1 MTEGEGMVDT
11 RQTKK
16 RPATVALEPAA
27 PAKAPRKQA
36 SGHSTSLDIPHYVM
50 DQVRDYLADHRDIK
64 FRNMVLL
71 GFTKLGLQ
79 IEPEDLKPE
88 RQRGVS

>member
-1 MTEGEGMVDT
+1 MADT
-11 RQTKK
+11 GKGKK
-16 RPATVALEPAA
+16 RTAGAADVPAA

-36 SGHSTSLDIPHYVM
+36 SGHSTSIDIPHYIM
-50 DQVRDYLADHRDIK
+50 DQVRDYLAEHRDIK
-64 FRNMVLL
+64 FKHMVLL

-79 IEPEDLKPE
+79 IKSEDLKPE

>member
-1 MTEGEGMVDT
+1 MVDT
-11 RQTKK
+11 RQTKM
-16 RPATVALEPAA
+16 RPTTVASGREA
-27 PAKAPRKQA
+27 PAKASRKQA
-36 SGHSTSLDIPHYVM
+36 AGHSTSLDIPHYVM
-50 DQVRDYLADHRDIK
+50 DQVRDYLAEHRDIK

-71 GFTKLGLQ
+71 GFTKLGLK